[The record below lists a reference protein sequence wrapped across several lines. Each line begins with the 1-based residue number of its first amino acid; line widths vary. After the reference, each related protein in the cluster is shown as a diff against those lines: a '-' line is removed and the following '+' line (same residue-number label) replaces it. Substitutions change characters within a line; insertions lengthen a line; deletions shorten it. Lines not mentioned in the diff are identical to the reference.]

1 MTTPRYL
8 SATNGFIPEATGQ
21 AIAYVRDPNKFKIN
35 QYVQLIR
42 APKPIV
48 LYAELDPDQP
58 VRVVTDQEFAW
69 EDGDPRPRGNNNMG
83 NFKWT
88 EVRAFRR
95 NYGYTVGHQAIEAA
109 EGWNPKAFFNAT
121 ILSQA
126 MTNVTARFVSLME
139 NTANW
144 GSNFATAISL
154 NGATAGNGFWSQ
166 ASNDPTNASYLN
178 IKKTILKAV
187 ENIVLAT
194 NGMVTMEDLKLVI
207 SPGLAIAMSETSE
220 IHSYLEKQEKAIEV
234 IEGLN
239 PNTGNDQWGLPSRLY
254 GLPVVVENAVH
265 VTERKNSAGTPAT
278 TNRTFIKSD
287 NSAVIVSRVGGLEGL
302 YGAPSFST
310 LQRYYYLYDMAIE
323 AFDNPKDKL
332 FESNVVDQF
341 KEVLAANRAGYLITN
356 TLS

>member
-1 MTTPRYL
+1 MPTPRYL

-42 APKPIV
+42 APKPV
-48 LYAELDPDQP
+48 VVYAELDPDQP

-88 EVRAFRR
+88 EVRVFRR

-126 MTNVTARFVSLME
+126 MTNMTQRFITLME

-144 GSNFATAISL
+144 GSNTAAANTL
-154 NGATAGNGFWSQ
+154 NGGFGFWGA
-166 ASNDPTNASYLN
+166 ASNDPASAHYLA
-178 IKKTILKAV
+178 IKKSILAAV
-187 ENIVLAT
+187 EDIVLAT

-207 SPGLAIAMSETSE
+207 SPGLALAMSETSE
-220 IHSYLEKQEKAIEV
+220 IHTYLEKQARSIEV
-234 IEGLN
+234 IEGSML
-239 PNTGNDQWGLPSRLY
+239 PLGNDQWGLPPTLY
-254 GLPVVVENAVH
+254 GLPVVIENAVI
-265 VTERKNSAGTPAT
+265 VKERKNVAGTPAT
-278 TNRTFIKSD
+278 ANRTFVKSD

-310 LQRYYYLYDMAIE
+310 LQRYYFLYDMAIE